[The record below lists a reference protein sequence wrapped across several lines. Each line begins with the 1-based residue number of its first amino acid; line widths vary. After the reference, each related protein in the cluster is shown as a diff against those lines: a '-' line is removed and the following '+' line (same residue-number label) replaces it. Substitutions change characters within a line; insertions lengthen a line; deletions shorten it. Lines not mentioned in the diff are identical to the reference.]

1 MSFPLFCWIEFIA
14 FFQLEASSWEFSFV
28 PLLNEE
34 NHCFPSIRTLFVR
47 EHLLLSHFLNWVQC
61 ILSAFLLFVLLNWNY
76 LFFLQLEAFSCL
88 SIPFL
93 PTLLNWLRCFP
104 SAWRYFCLRS
114 FLSSILLNWVHCFLS
129 ARSLFVREHF
139 LCFVLLNWVLC
150 ILSALLSSV
159 LLNWNYYF
167 LSARSLFVPAF
178 PFFHPIEL
186 HHCFL
191 SDWNILF
198 EIISFFP
205 SCWIE
210 FIAFYSARSLFVR
223 EHFVCLILLNWIH
236 CILSAFL
243 LSVLLNR
250 NHDFL
255 SATSLFV
262 PASPFFHPTEL
273 TSLLSFSLKYFR
285 LTSFLFFQASGWKK
299 AMRSIQQNGR
309 KQMLTEEHAF
319 S

>member
-1 MSFPLFCWIEFIA
+1 MYSFSIP
-14 FFQLEASSWEFSFV
+14 SFRSV
-28 PLLNEE
+28 ELK
-34 NHCFPSIRTLFVR
+34 LFV
-47 EHLLLSHFLNWVQC
+47 
-61 ILSAFLLFVLLNWNY
+61 
-76 LFFLQLEAFSCL
+76 FLQLEAFSCL

-93 PTLLNWLRCFP
+93 PPYWIDFVAFLQLEIFLPEIISFLPSCWIEFIAFFQLEACSFASISFVSFYWIEFFVFFPHYFLL
-104 SAWRYFCLRS
+104 FCWIEIITFFQLEACS
-114 FLSSILLNWVHCFLS
+114 FLHFLSSILLN
-129 ARSLFVREHF
+129 
-139 LCFVLLNWVLC
+139 C
-150 ILSALLSSV
+150 I
-159 LLNWNYYF
+159 
-167 LSARSLFVPAF
+167 
-178 PFFHPIEL
+178 
-186 HHCFL
+186 HCFL